1 MMSEE
6 MMKHMSQMMGNG
18 MSMGMGSHPLA
29 QGAMMA
35 ATGYAAGRGLLGFG
49 LLRSPLVLFAGGIAA
64 GYLLRKHE
72 KEILAMLSKLTGMG
86 KDFVLQQK
94 ENLDDLMAEAQEAE
108 AAQAASAAAA
118 PAKPKRARKPRA
130 AKPAQ

>member
-6 MMKHMSQMMGNG
+6 MMKHMSQMMQGGGN
-18 MSMGMGSHPLA
+18 PLA
-29 QGAMMA
+29 SNAMMA
-35 ATGYAAGRGLLGFG
+35 ATGYAAGRGLLGLG
-49 LLRSPLVLFAGGIAA
+49 LLRNPLVLFAGGIAA

>member
-6 MMKHMSQMMGNG
+6 MMKHMSQMMQGG
-18 MSMGMGSHPLA
+18 GSPLA
-29 QGAMMA
+29 SNAMMA

-49 LLRSPLVLFAGGIAA
+49 LLRNPLVLFAGGIAA

-72 KEILAMLSKLTGMG
+72 KEILAMLSKLSGMG

-108 AAQAASAAAA
+108 ATQATQAAQAAAAA
-118 PAKPKRARKPRA
+118 PAAKPKRTRKSPV
-130 AKPAQ
+130 AKPAR